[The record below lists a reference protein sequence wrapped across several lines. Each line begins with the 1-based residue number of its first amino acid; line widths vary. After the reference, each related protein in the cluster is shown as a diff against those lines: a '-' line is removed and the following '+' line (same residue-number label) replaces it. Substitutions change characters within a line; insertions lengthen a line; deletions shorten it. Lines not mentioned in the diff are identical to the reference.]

1 MSEYDEDLNN
11 EAKEIVDDNF
21 NVDKEIIDILKDML
35 NSKNL
40 ELKTEIP
47 KKEFEKIYRL
57 AILKNEIKRYS
68 PKSYKLISSLL
79 TIRFKYSLSKDRQS
93 RKEILDSIKSMVMRN
108 SLTQAEIENNQKR
121 RFWR

>member
-40 ELKTEIP
+40 DLKTEIP

-57 AILKNEIKRYS
+57 AILKNEIKQYS

-79 TIRFKYSLSKDRQS
+79 SIRFRRILFNFIFKYCQS
-93 RKEILDSIKSMVMRN
+93 VYFLKFFFRYFS
-108 SLTQAEIENNQKR
+108 
-121 RFWR
+121 F

>member
-40 ELKTEIP
+40 DLKTEIP

-57 AILKNEIKRYS
+57 AILKNEIKQYS

-79 TIRFKYSLSKDRQS
+79 SIRFKYSLSKDRQS

-108 SLTQAEIENNQKR
+108 IIFDKS
-121 RFWR
+121 